1 MIPVIVDKISYHPSS
16 RSYAVL
22 LKGVN
27 EDFTVPILIGSYEAQ
42 SISLALDEISSSRPL
57 AHDLI
62 CNIINEMNF
71 TLVSV
76 NITKVI
82 DGIFYS
88 QIIINKN
95 NKNIII
101 DARPSDSISIALRC
115 KSNILINQDIINE
128 SISSGKKIVNN
139 NQLKKES
146 KSELEQKLM
155 IALEKEE
162 YEEAAKLRD
171 KINQC

>member
-1 MIPVIVDKISYHPSS
+1 MIPVFVDKISYHPSS

-27 EDFTVPILIGSYEAQ
+27 KDFTVPIFVGSFEAQ

-57 AHDLI
+57 THDLI

-128 SISSGKKIVNN
+128 SISSFKTIVNN

-146 KSELEQKLM
+146 KLELKQKLR

-171 KINQC
+171 KINKY